1 MRVLGLIP
9 ARGGS
14 KGIPRKNIRLLLGK
28 PLLQYTVEAA
38 LASRYLNRVV
48 LSTDDPEIAEVGKQC
63 GVEVPFL
70 RPGELAQDNTPTL
83 PVIQHAVHFLE
94 QNQEPFDAICLL
106 QPTSPMRQASDID
119 ACLEL
124 FTSRQAD
131 AVVTVLQVPD
141 KFNPHWV
148 YFQDNAGFLRLS
160 TGESEPIP
168 RRQELPPAYHREGT
182 IYVTRRDVIM
192 EQGSLYG
199 RRLYGFPVSPE
210 KSVNI
215 DTLNDWQ
222 RAEEMLLRISSK
234 SSNDYR

>member
-168 RRQELPPAYHREGT
+168 RRQELPPAYHREGA